1 MRDPKTLSHYI
12 TKEFDV
18 SFRTNNVLFIVTRIY
33 GFLMFQFKMEMM
45 ESMYKLAKYRYEC
58 GNYSQAT
65 SYLYFYL
72 LVRTPI
78 DKVILTCREFAW
90 KYFSTFVPLFCRIT

>member
-1 MRDPKTLSHYI
+1 MVYVAQDYVSCKYSFI
-12 TKEFDV
+12 DV
-18 SFRTNNVLFIVTRIY
+18 ILRGLISLFLL
-33 GFLMFQFKMEMM
+33 FESQFKVEMM

-72 LVRTPI
+72 LVMPPS
-78 DKVILTCREFAW
+78 DKVSYGIP
-90 KYFSTFVPLFCRIT
+90 V

>member
-1 MRDPKTLSHYI
+1 
-12 TKEFDV
+12 
-18 SFRTNNVLFIVTRIY
+18 
-33 GFLMFQFKMEMM
+33 MM

-72 LVRTPI
+72 LVMSPY
-78 DKVILTCREFAW
+78 DKVKFKITFHI
-90 KYFSTFVPLFCRIT
+90 YFI

>member
-1 MRDPKTLSHYI
+1 
-12 TKEFDV
+12 
-18 SFRTNNVLFIVTRIY
+18 
-33 GFLMFQFKMEMM
+33 MM

-72 LVRTPI
+72 LVMSPS
-78 DKVILTCREFAW
+78 DKVIII
-90 KYFSTFVPLFCRIT
+90 YFT